1 MIQETKDIAANMIT
15 VAGTGSVIMGWNEVL
30 TGGLLITGIIFNI
43 VRVCEIRRKR
53 KLNEKDNNKI

>member
-15 VAGTGSVIMGWNEVL
+15 VAGTGSVIMGWNEAL
-30 TGGLLITGIIFNI
+30 TAGLLITGIIFNI

-53 KLNEKDNNKI
+53 KLSEKDNNKI

>member
-30 TGGLLITGIIFNI
+30 TAGLLITGIIFNI

-53 KLNEKDNNKI
+53 KLSEKDK